1 MDDKI
6 SYISMLLMNKSDN
19 NINSIVNLIIHKY
32 NIEHS
37 INTNGLFLN
46 ISVLDD
52 SIIDELYESLLI
64 NYSPVNKCEQPIIDV
79 KSTNPIIN
87 NKNTKRIIADKINL
101 EKFDKCL
108 LNLSTHHLSI

>member
-6 SYISMLLMNKSDN
+6 SHISMLLMNKTDN

-32 NIEHS
+32 NLEHS

-46 ISVLDD
+46 LSVLDEP
-52 SIIDELYESLLI
+52 IIDELYQALLK
-64 NYSPVNKCEQPIIDV
+64 NYNPVKSKQPILDV
-79 KSTNPIIN
+79 TSTIPIIN
-87 NKNTKRIIADKINL
+87 NKNTKHIIPDKINL